1 MPKKIYASNH
11 ESKREEL
18 KKDAIFDI
26 INCLGDGYSGYYSEL
41 HNEVF
46 NTDYYVIGYRNA
58 VDMLEE
64 YGVFD
69 AIEEV
74 MEYEKYNFGEVY
86 TEVWDPEKLANML
99 YYVIGAEVISEM
111 YDIPVFNDMW
121 NDEATDEANAEII
134 NALREK
140 YGLNQKGFHIQGLNG
155 DNYKKMANAK

>member
-1 MPKKIYASNH
+1 
-11 ESKREEL
+11 
-18 KKDAIFDI
+18 
-26 INCLGDGYSGYYSEL
+26 
-41 HNEVF
+41 
-46 NTDYYVIGYRNA
+46 
-58 VDMLEE
+58 MLEE

-74 MEYEKYNFGEVY
+74 MGYEKDNFGEVY

-99 YYVIGAEVISEM
+99 YYVIGEEVISEM

-140 YGLNQKGFHIQGLNG
+140 YKLS
-155 DNYKKMANAK
+155 